1 MFCLVNLK
9 YLIVIG
15 DGTVNFQES
24 DLELSDDVDEMIVI
38 MWQLVALSK
47 LFFHDY
53 LIEISDAS
61 FLFWITWLAF
71 CDADTKGDGKFKIL
85 KSARYIVLKN
95 PSLIKNMTLPYLKWV
110 ACSKC

>member
-38 MWQLVALSK
+38 M
-47 LFFHDY
+47 
-53 LIEISDAS
+53 
-61 FLFWITWLAF
+61 
-71 CDADTKGDGKFKIL
+71 
-85 KSARYIVLKN
+85 
-95 PSLIKNMTLPYLKWV
+95 
-110 ACSKC
+110 